1 MAARQKILIL
11 DDEQDI
17 LEIYQEILA
26 RLPSQPDIQTV
37 DNGAQAVA
45 MLDSQGYNL
54 LLLDLRMPQ
63 MDGFQVLA
71 IVRRKYPSL
80 RVVVMTAAE
89 DEQFRARAYAMGIDL
104 YIEKPKTGKEIINFV
119 DCIESLLERED
130 SGGFR
135 GVQSKTLVDIIQL
148 ECLTQSSAI
157 LKITSA
163 TGDGRIWVQRG
174 EIFDASAG
182 DLSGKEAIIEMLRW
196 KSGNFEILP
205 SDIPRPRTI
214 FSGWESL
221 LMESAQLIDE
231 SGAEAETA
239 SPAGAED
246 EGLAGF
252 ARYKG
257 VQFAVVVESAD
268 ARKFEQWGSENPDE
282 ISVFIHGTSADL
294 RRLGDTLEA
303 GQLEE
308 IEALGPQRHLAVLVG
323 DAESLGIGFTRSAVL
338 PHIRETMKQIE
349 AKWAS

>member
-1 MAARQKILIL
+1 MAVRQRILIL

-37 DNGAQAVA
+37 DNGAQAIA
-45 MLDSQGYNL
+45 MLDAQHFNL
-54 LLLDLRMPQ
+54 MLLDLRMPQ

-71 IVRRKYPSL
+71 IVRRKFPSL
-80 RVVVMTAAE
+80 RVVVMTAVE

-130 SGGFR
+130 LGGFR

-157 LKITSA
+157 LKITTA
-163 TGDGRIWVQRG
+163 TGEGRIWVQRG
-174 EIFDASAG
+174 EIIDAASA
-182 DLSGKEAIIEMLRW
+182 DLSGKDALLEMLRW
-196 KSGNFEILP
+196 KTGNFEILP

-221 LMESAQLIDE
+221 LMETAQMLDE
-231 SGAEAETA
+231 SA
-239 SPAGAED
+239 SPNTQALE
-246 EGLAGF
+246 EQGLSGF
-252 ARYKG
+252 SRYKG
-257 VQFAVVVESAD
+257 VQFAVAVESSD
-268 ARKFEQWGSENPDE
+268 VKKFDHWGSENPDE
-282 ISVFIHGTSADL
+282 IATFIHATSADL
-294 RRLGDTLEA
+294 QVLSDRLEA

-323 DAESLGIGFTRSAVL
+323 DEESLGIGFTRSAVL
-338 PHIRETMKQIE
+338 PHIRETMKLIE
-349 AKWAS
+349 AKWVS